1 MTQKLGIFILLAA
14 AALIPRAQA
23 QAADYDPPIF
33 VEAAPE
39 LVPVEVGS
47 GWYLRGDLAYN
58 LNEESTDVDFG
69 LTPVSFS
76 EDENPIFG
84 SIGFGYH
91 FNDYLRADI
100 NFGYLPG
107 NEISAR
113 YDDGVIAAS
122 GRLSNYAW
130 TGMLNGY
137 VDLGTYVGLTPYVGA
152 GIGVY
157 RSTRELEASFND
169 GIVDLDFR
177 DDETQYS
184 MAYSLAAGV
193 GYNVSKNLVVDLGY
207 QYLSAPDA
215 EYVSVD
221 DLTEYPIQEGLDYHQ
236 VKVGLRYELW

>member
-1 MTQKLGIFILLAA
+1 MTQKSHILFLLAVG
-14 AALIPRAQA
+14 ALMPLAPA
-23 QAADYDPPIF
+23 HAADYDPPIF
-33 VEAAPE
+33 VEEAAE
-39 LVPVEVGS
+39 FVPVEVGS

-76 EDENPIFG
+76 EDENPIFA

-107 NEISAR
+107 NEISAS

-122 GRLSNYAW
+122 GRLSNHAW

-169 GIVDLDFR
+169 GLVDLEFR